1 MSEKNSLK
9 PNLLEASEVKADLR
23 KKEPP
28 LIDLKVTNPITYI
41 KSWWRKIMGGE
52 GIDLRFKIKPLTAM
66 AMTIVIATIGF
77 GVGRFTISMEQ
88 PYIKYVSNGN
98 DLSPTPTP
106 KPSNENQILDKDE
119 NREENADQDQSI
131 QLRQTAF
138 TGTLKFSNVDKSFYL
153 LTSDSEAIVL
163 ETPENV
169 ELKDLVGRRVFA
181 SGQYNEKVRKLM
193 VTDASD
199 MEVLPKKVEN
209 VPLNTEIEE
218 VQKNDAAT
226 NSSQSY

>member
-9 PNLLEASEVKADLR
+9 PNLLEASEIKADLR

-41 KSWWRKIMGGE
+41 KSWWKKILGGE

-106 KPSNENQILDKDE
+106 KTTNENSESTKKQE
-119 NREENADQDQSI
+119 TVV
-131 QLRQTAF
+131 LRQTAF
-138 TGTLKFSNVDKSFYL
+138 TGTLKFSAVDKSFYL
-153 LTSDSEAIVL
+153 LTADSEAIIL

-169 ELKDLVGRRVFA
+169 QLKDLIGRRIFA
-181 SGQYNEKVRKLM
+181 SGQYNEKIRKLM
-193 VTDASD
+193 VTDAGD
-199 MEVLPKKVEN
+199 MEVLPKKVES
-209 VPLNTEIEE
+209 VPVN
-218 VQKNDAAT
+218 NDEAT
-226 NSSQSY
+226 TSSQSY